1 MKAFSSS
8 MLHMAKL
15 FLTNEQ
21 GGPLAQLCVTPELP
35 AICKTL
41 GAIIVHTVA
50 VIELNSGQ
58 PLLLPFLNM
67 MAYPAQ
73 LAVSLFKSIKGVI
86 ILTYVRM

>member
-1 MKAFSSS
+1 MKAFSHS
-8 MLHMAKL
+8 MLHMARL
-15 FLTNEQ
+15 LLTNKQ

-41 GAIIVHTVA
+41 GAIIIHTVA
-50 VIELNSGQ
+50 AIDSNSGQ

-67 MAYPAQ
+67 MTYPAQ
-73 LAVSLFKSIKGVI
+73 LAVSLFKSIKGII